1 MVLLVTPVIKPFMF
15 GSEFNQCLMLRS
27 YSLGLVHLAIVAF
40 PEASL
45 DHLFLLYKEA

>member
-1 MVLLVTPVIKPFMF
+1 MVLLVTPVIKTFMF

-27 YSLGLVHLAIVAF
+27 YSLGLVHPAIVAF

-45 DHLFLLYKEA
+45 GHLFLLYKEA